1 MTITDLP
8 IEERGQTSELP
19 PAPPNSRRWW
29 ALGIIALAQLM
40 VVLDATIITIA
51 LPYAQADLHISDAS
65 RQWAMTAYTLMFG
78 LSLIHI

>member
-51 LPYAQADLHISDAS
+51 LPYAQADLHISDAVS
-65 RQWAMTAYTLMFG
+65 YTHLT
-78 LSLIHI
+78 LPTIYSV